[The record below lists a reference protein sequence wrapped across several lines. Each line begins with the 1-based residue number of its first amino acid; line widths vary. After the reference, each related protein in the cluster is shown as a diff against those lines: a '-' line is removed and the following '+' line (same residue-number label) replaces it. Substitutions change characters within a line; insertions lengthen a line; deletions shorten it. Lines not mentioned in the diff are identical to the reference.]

1 MQPSDVAVKANKFDP
16 NSQSFTPATPAITPS
31 LAAFNQQMVNA
42 KPPALDTITS
52 DTMKGVTPV
61 PLATPKV
68 PDYTATI
75 ASSLTDVA
83 NLEKQARTQ
92 EEAKLAEAKSISSSK
107 ANLETL
113 LGGKAADTA
122 QTYQAQGVNTAYNQ
136 LQDLNAQ
143 ATGLL
148 NEAKAIPIQVEN
160 QAMGTGATEAGIAP
174 ITSARL
180 RDNAL
185 KALSLGQQAAIAT
198 ANYDKAKNYA
208 DQIVNAK
215 YDQIQA
221 DINAKIT
228 NLQALKDFDL
238 SPAQEK
244 ARLAREERLN
254 AEKQV
259 NEDKRTNEKALSDLV
274 IKASSQGAPSAL
286 LEKAKLATN
295 PMQAATILGA
305 YAGDYWE
312 TKLKIAQYNKTIA
325 DTNKINAEASGTG
338 GVNIPG
344 QSVAQSYLA
353 QYNSGVL
360 ELGDIYTKIG
370 SSKSAEKVKNEFAN
384 LVAAQGGK
392 RVLSLDDA
400 QISSIDAQIENIDS
414 LLAGGNYK
422 TIAGPNQKITAIG
435 SRLSGK
441 QGDYLAA
448 AENLIANQTLQSLA
462 DAKAKGIT
470 FGALSGPELNA
481 VASAASR
488 VASKAVM
495 DKDTGK
501 LTGFTGSTEG
511 FKSDLET
518 IKNGLAKSKQQK
530 TGGTS
535 PGGVAGQVDL
545 ADKIINTP
553 SGGGTGGYQFN
564 N

>member
-61 PLATPKV
+61 PLATPKA

-136 LQDLNAQ
+136 LQDINAQ
-143 ATGLL
+143 AKGLL

-185 KALSLGQQAAIAT
+185 KALSLGEQAAIAT

-259 NEDKRTNEKALSDLV
+259 NEDKRTTEKQLADML
-274 IKASSQGAPSAL
+274 ITASSQGAPSTL
-286 LEKAKLATN
+286 LAKAEKELDPARRSMILGEYSGDYYKTQLLKQQIATEKAQRAKIYSDIAANGTTGAGGAVLGVEGISPLKFKDAQARTDFTKAGAVVEAIKSTLSGAQKDDKGNYYGLGYGGGNKPEVFLNQAGQTN
-295 PMQAATILGA
+295 RAFLSGIN
-305 YAGDYWE
+305 
-312 TKLKIAQYNKTIA
+312 LKTQQW
-325 DTNKINAEASGTG
+325 ASGASLTKEQIDM
-338 GVNIPG
+338 VNKMVPQNTDADSTITRKLNALQAYMENEQKAIARTQG
-344 QSVAQSYLA
+344 QSVIEQPEPNVFTQA
-353 QYNSGVL
+353 
-360 ELGDIYTKIG
+360 LGQPA
-370 SSKSAEKVKNEFAN
+370 SKYEGTSIINNISETGIDFALPTTTNVKVK
-384 LVAAQGGK
+384 
-392 RVLSLDDA
+392 
-400 QISSIDAQIENIDS
+400 
-414 LLAGGNYK
+414 
-422 TIAGPNQKITAIG
+422 
-435 SRLSGK
+435 
-441 QGDYLAA
+441 
-448 AENLIANQTLQSLA
+448 
-462 DAKAKGIT
+462 
-470 FGALSGPELNA
+470 
-481 VASAASR
+481 
-488 VASKAVM
+488 
-495 DKDTGK
+495 
-501 LTGFTGSTEG
+501 
-511 FKSDLET
+511 
-518 IKNGLAKSKQQK
+518 
-530 TGGTS
+530 
-535 PGGVAGQVDL
+535 
-545 ADKIINTP
+545 
-553 SGGGTGGYQFN
+553 
-564 N
+564 